1 MKKILVCFI
10 SLIYS
15 KDEQIQNHWGRIWKC
30 WKKLFHRDWN
40 WKRCVDF
47 CSSYWILHFQWSS
60 QKSQKNEASCHISE
74 SCVCRWRLAI
84 LSSKI
89 QQKMKTFRE
98 NMSVTKLVFLEVMTV
113 LCFLVLRVVIDQ
125 IENEVAKNLIKMFEF
140 SVTSIISF
148 YFWQKVWEAKKDPL
162 IETENRLSP
171 KENTDE

>member
-1 MKKILVCFI
+1 
-10 SLIYS
+10 
-15 KDEQIQNHWGRIWKC
+15 
-30 WKKLFHRDWN
+30 
-40 WKRCVDF
+40 
-47 CSSYWILHFQWSS
+47 
-60 QKSQKNEASCHISE
+60 
-74 SCVCRWRLAI
+74 
-84 LSSKI
+84 
-89 QQKMKTFRE
+89 MKTFRE
-98 NMSVTKLVFLEVMTV
+98 NLSVTKLVFLEVMTV